1 MTVIAETPL
10 RSILRC
16 GAYPLALALM
26 GAALCY
32 LTAGR
37 SLGFF
42 LGTLAIACCIVPP
55 LVAGACDRF
64 AAVIVAG
71 AVVDAIGVAW
81 LVSVLRGDVTILQ
94 WLGCYLVL
102 AAVVFGAAGA
112 TWALQRVGGAIASA
126 AIVVV
131 VAGAW
136 LTWPIWTSPW
146 ITAEAVAWLAPV
158 HPPLAINRL
167 LLELGVWTQQPWMY
181 RHTTLGQ
188 DVAFALPRTIWPC
201 VLLHAVMALGLLA
214 RPGRAMRRPDPAP
227 HAGFAKPAGTATG
240 SAQ

>member
-1 MTVIAETPL
+1 MTAIAETSL
-10 RSILRC
+10 RSIFRC
-16 GAYPLALALM
+16 AAYPLALGLV

-32 LTAGR
+32 LAAGR

-42 LGTLAIACCIVPP
+42 LGALAVACCIVPP
-55 LVAGACDRF
+55 LVAGASDRF

-71 AVVDAIGVAW
+71 AVIDAIGIAW
-81 LVSVLRGDVTILQ
+81 LVAVLRGDLTILQ
-94 WLGCYLVL
+94 WLGCYIVL
-102 AAVVFGAAGA
+102 AAVVFGLAGA
-112 TWALQRVGGAIASA
+112 AWALRHVVGPLASA
-126 AIVVV
+126 AIVVA

-146 ITAEAVAWLAPV
+146 ITTEAAAWLAPA
-158 HPPLAINRL
+158 HPPLAINRV

-201 VLLHAVMALGLLA
+201 VLLHAIMATGLLA
-214 RPGRAMRRPDPAP
+214 RPARLRDALRQAEPAAPVSNAAGSGR
-227 HAGFAKPAGTATG
+227 
-240 SAQ
+240 